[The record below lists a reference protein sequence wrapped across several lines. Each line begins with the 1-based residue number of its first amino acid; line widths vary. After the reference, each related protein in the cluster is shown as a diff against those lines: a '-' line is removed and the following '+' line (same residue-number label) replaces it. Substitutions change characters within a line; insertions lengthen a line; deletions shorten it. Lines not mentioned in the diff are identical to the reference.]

1 MIKTLVVAAFLIVAA
16 FLPSSAGGQEV
27 PAEYRLGPKDLLEI
41 RVFELPEMNLER
53 RVSDAGTIT
62 LPLIGEIDVAGQ
74 TANEVARKIEEL
86 LRARYVNRANASVI
100 IKEYAN
106 RPVSVVGAVHR
117 PGTLNVSG
125 QWTLLQAVS
134 AAGGVTERAGKT
146 IYILRRSAPGNTEVI
161 EVNTDELFKVS
172 SPVWDLAVLPGDV
185 INVPSR
191 TFIKIYTLGEVRQPG
206 ELEFDIDDR
215 VTVLSAIA
223 KAGGLSDR
231 ASNRIVI
238 KRRSEDGRD
247 IETEVNYKRIVSGRD
262 PDPQLLANDVLVVLL
277 SFF

>member
-1 MIKTLVVAAFLIVAA
+1 MRKSLAAAAFLIVVALLPLAA
-16 FLPSSAGGQEV
+16 GAQEV

-62 LPLIGEIDVAGQ
+62 LPLIGDLEVSGL
-74 TANEVARKIEEL
+74 TANDVARKIEEL
-86 LRARYVNRANASVI
+86 LRARFVNRANASVI

-146 IYILRRSAPGNTEVI
+146 IYILRRSTPGDTEVI
-161 EVNTDELFKVS
+161 EVSTDELFKVS
-172 SPVWDLAVLPGDV
+172 SPVWDLPVQPGDV
-185 INVPSR
+185 INIPSKS
-191 TFIKIYTLGEVRQPG
+191 FIKIYTLGEVRQPG
-206 ELEFDIDDR
+206 ELEFDVDDR

-231 ASNRIVI
+231 ASNKIVI
-238 KRRSEDGRD
+238 KRRAEDGRD
-247 IETEVNYKRIVSGRD
+247 LETEVNFKRIVSGRD
-262 PDPQLLANDVLVVLL
+262 PDPELLANDVLVVLL